1 MYEYTFDNTPAG
13 DYRVPRLEINVV
25 QEALKLLASK
35 LQEWNKIAL
44 EHGAF
49 AVPYSRELE
58 DVQQMI
64 DYGEEQVETV
74 PSREIVFKALSI
86 SSFRYL
92 QCASIYAARSRE
104 QEISNITA
112 TWPDRVVEAM
122 RGKVRSFID
131 FANKVPLRRSPNL
144 RRPSSR
150 SRRAFPAIHAACW
163 VGRRRE
169 GRNQSFTD
177 GKLLVG
183 RG

>member
-1 MYEYTFDNTPAG
+1 VIIVFHALKLMWFKK
-13 DYRVPRLEINVV
+13 
-25 QEALKLLASK
+25 ALKLLASK

-49 AVPYSRELE
+49 AVPYSREFE

-64 DYGEEQVETV
+64 DYGEEQVEKV

-112 TWPDRVVEAM
+112 TCLIA
-122 RGKVRSFID
+122 
-131 FANKVPLRRSPNL
+131 
-144 RRPSSR
+144 
-150 SRRAFPAIHAACW
+150 
-163 VGRRRE
+163 
-169 GRNQSFTD
+169 
-177 GKLLVG
+177 
-183 RG
+183 